1 MKQPKPKQAIVVLG
15 LYVVSLLLFVMS
27 ALIPNTPVLV
37 FSLTYQPLNVATT
50 AIVNEE
56 NFLIL
61 SALNQTIV
69 LPTFPQ
75 GKYRL
80 EITTSGGVV
89 VEALTDTGLATFTL
103 AVGDQSMGLEVDD
116 LIGEYPITWRQP
128 SSLSLTLTLTN
139 FVKINDSLLYGVFVE
154 AIELYQM

>member
-50 AIVNEE
+50 AIVDEE

-80 EITTSGGVV
+80 EITTSGG
-89 VEALTDTGLATFTL
+89 G
-103 AVGDQSMGLEVDD
+103 G
-116 LIGEYPITWRQP
+116 R
-128 SSLSLTLTLTN
+128 
-139 FVKINDSLLYGVFVE
+139 
-154 AIELYQM
+154 